1 MEQII
6 ENFGEGFYALLGG
19 GAVLLMIAPMI
30 LPGGIIYTAVLNF
43 LIGICG

>member
-6 ENFGEGFYALLGG
+6 ENYSEGFYALLGG
-19 GAVLLMIAPMI
+19 CAVLLMIAPMI
-30 LPGGIIYTAVLNF
+30 LPGGNIYTAVSNF